1 MAATPGNEFYK
12 LAKNTGRPKK
22 YTPEEFALKCEEY
35 FNYMDNNPYKKKKYE
50 IYKGETKEYIEEIK
64 QPYTIE
70 GLCLYVG
77 ITSVTFRNLENDKE
91 YLSIITYARDR
102 IYNNKLS
109 GATDGTFN
117 ANIVI
122 RDLGLKDSATVIH
135 ETSIKELQPN
145 EIKQLKESLSSMY
158 GEVKPVTID
167 ITPEEG

>member
-70 GLCLYVG
+70 GLCIFADINTL
-77 ITSVTFRNLENDKE
+77 TFRNLENDKE
-91 YLSIITYARDR
+91 FLTIITHARDR

-167 ITPEEG
+167 ITHKEG